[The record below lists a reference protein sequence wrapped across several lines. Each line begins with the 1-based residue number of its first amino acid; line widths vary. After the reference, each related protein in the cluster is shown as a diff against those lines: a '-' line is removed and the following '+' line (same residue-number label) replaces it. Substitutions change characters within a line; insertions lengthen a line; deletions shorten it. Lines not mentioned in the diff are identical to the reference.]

1 MLVPLLRFMRPR
13 RLLLLLLVVASALL
27 VDFLRLD
34 ERARFWLEEGRRSVA
49 EQHASIWLPGYR
61 VVVQGRALT
70 GLARDET
77 SGLSYNPASDTLF
90 TVTGRNPQL
99 VELSLAGEVL
109 RRIPLTGF
117 SDPEGVEV
125 ISGGRLAI
133 IDERRRSL
141 TVLTVDDDT
150 RSLDAGDYP
159 SFDLGFADSGNKG
172 FEGIAWD
179 SLNQRLLL
187 GKERGPLG
195 LFSLPFAG
203 EDGAAGTLQ
212 ALPSKRAFVRDIS
225 SLSFDARTGHSL
237 VLSDESR
244 LLLELDGQGR
254 PVSFISLIGGLNGLH
269 RSIKQAE
276 GVTMDAAGNIYIVGE
291 PNLLYVFSK
300 DAPVVLP
307 TQVD

>member
-1 MLVPLLRFMRPR
+1 MPAKRFGFIRLRH
-13 RLLLLLLVVASALL
+13 LLLLSLVVVTALL
-27 VDFLRLD
+27 VSFLRLD
-34 ERARFWLEEGRRSVA
+34 ERAWFWLKEGQLSVA
-49 EQHASIWLPGYR
+49 EQQASIWLPGYR
-61 VVVQGRALT
+61 LVVQGRPLA
-70 GLARDET
+70 GLERDET
-77 SGLSYNPASDTLF
+77 SGLTYNPASDTLF
-90 TVTGRNPQL
+90 TVTGKNPQL
-99 VELSLAGEVL
+99 VELALDGQVL
-109 RRIPLTGF
+109 RRIPLSGF

-141 TVLTVDDDT
+141 TAFTIDADT
-150 RSLDAGDYP
+150 QSLDAADYP
-159 SFDLGFADSGNKG
+159 SFDLGFADAGNKG

-179 SLNQRLLL
+179 ALNQRVLL

-195 LFSLPFAG
+195 LFSLPFPG
-203 EDGAAGTLQ
+203 EDGAVGVVQ

-225 SLSFDARTGHSL
+225 SLSFDARTGHTL

-244 LLLELDGQGR
+244 LLLELGAQGQ

-300 DAPVVLP
+300 DAPVELP
-307 TQVD
+307 RQVD